1 LDKLA
6 VYYIEGLTNLD
17 EVANLKIFY
26 SASILAQ
33 TYLFDETKEKLNKTK
48 KNKKNKKKASKNQ
61 KFDENSWINY
71 KKGMFVRVDSIID
84 EDLEYCI
91 SVGIGELNFLYYLIN
106 IKKMVAK
113 EEFNM
118 VIF

>member
-1 LDKLA
+1 
-6 VYYIEGLTNLD
+6 
-17 EVANLKIFY
+17 
-26 SASILAQ
+26 
-33 TYLFDETKEKLNKTK
+33 
-48 KNKKNKKKASKNQ
+48 
-61 KFDENSWINY
+61 
-71 KKGMFVRVDSIID
+71 MFVRVDSIID

-118 VIF
+118 VIFNINVKIYSLNYEKINHFICTNSVMSLHRY